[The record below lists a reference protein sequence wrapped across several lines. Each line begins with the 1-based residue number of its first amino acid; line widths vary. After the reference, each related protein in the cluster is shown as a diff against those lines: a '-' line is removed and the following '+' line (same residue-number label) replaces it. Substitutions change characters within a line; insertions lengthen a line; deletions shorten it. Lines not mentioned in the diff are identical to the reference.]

1 MNVNVEKQNKKTNKL
16 TRVKMN
22 MQDIWKATRPN
33 VYSNRKKYSKKDRRE
48 ARIDP
53 SGHGY

>member
-16 TRVKMN
+16 TRVEMN
-22 MQDIWKATRPN
+22 MQDIWMTTRPN

-53 SGHGY
+53 SDHRY

>member
-16 TRVKMN
+16 TRVEMS
-22 MQDIWKATRPN
+22 MQDIWMATRPN

-48 ARIDP
+48 VRIDP

>member
-1 MNVNVEKQNKKTNKL
+1 MNVNVEKQNKKTNKP
-16 TRVKMN
+16 TRVEMN
-22 MQDIWKATRPN
+22 MQDIWMATRPN